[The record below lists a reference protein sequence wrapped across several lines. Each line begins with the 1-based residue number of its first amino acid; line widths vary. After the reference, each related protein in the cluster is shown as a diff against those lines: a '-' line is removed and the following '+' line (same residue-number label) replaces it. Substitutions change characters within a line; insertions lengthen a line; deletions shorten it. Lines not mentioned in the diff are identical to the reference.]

1 MGASYACRLRR
12 LSQDMRKQ
20 TELLRLIVQ
29 KLDILTDDD
38 EDVDLYECDGASSVD
53 QFSSLTSKKQVTM
66 SKKSR

>member
-1 MGASYACRLRR
+1 M
-12 LSQDMRKQ
+12 SQDMRKQ

-38 EDVDLYECDGASSVD
+38 EDVDLYECDGASSAD
-53 QFSSLTSKKQVTM
+53 QFSSLTRKKHSVQEVTM